1 SDGVAR
7 LNDSGPK
14 SKSQEKCPVFGQSGR
29 PPRLRT
35 AGVPRLLR
43 LACSLWPDG
52 RSLQKKR
59 RGQGLLVP
67 PIPDPHPP
75 TRRLRRHEDDEQS
88 ESHHSPA
95 GFHRFGRQVSSH
107 QLHDRRPG
115 RRSRGHARHG
125 PLPALREDPSS
136 SSSPGPRTDDRRRLP
151 NATGR
156 LPAETALAVGDH
168 CNHVRPSQRN
178 RRTAAKRDHRPHS
191 QMAEHHALLDR
202 LERLQEKHS
211 ALQRAHDDRCLLVEE
226 LEEQVAVLSA
236 DIEEEDRDILSS
248 SSHHRPISRAES
260 TTTSGPT
267 ADAESI
273 SSKISDDERTAFSP
287 GQTLSAEA
295 TRRLRE
301 LYAMPPL
308 RRKRK
313 VHASKSPPGPKMVG
327 REGRGGGNGRAREGH
342 QAITPI
348 VMPRAVPAT
357 ISEVVPRF
365 QSLARSH
372 HVPTNVSSQL
382 QASSLV
388 AQSSPQFHH
397 WHAQKMAPSTLSNS
411 QPSFIIAPLHQMK
424 QEGVPVGVE
433 SYAQAYVDFCTSN
446 RQHQAFRFQIPR
458 QDPVRAEKR
467 QRLDDVGGIRLRQLV

>member
-1 SDGVAR
+1 MHIIHPLDASAVTKTMNNRNHIVHQLVLTASAVRSPLTNCTTADQAAEAAVMHGMALSR
-7 LNDSGPK
+7 HY
-14 SKSQEKCPVFGQSGR
+14 EKTR
-29 PPRLRT
+29 PR
-35 AGVPRLLR
+35 
-43 LACSLWPDG
+43 
-52 RSLQKKR
+52 
-59 RGQGLLVP
+59 
-67 PIPDPHPP
+67 HPP
-75 TRRLRRHEDDEQS
+75 QDLARMIDDAF
-88 ESHHSPA
+88 PM
-95 GFHRFGRQVSSH
+95 
-107 QLHDRRPG
+107 
-115 RRSRGHARHG
+115 
-125 PLPALREDPSS
+125 LPADCQPRQLSPSEIIAITSALR
-136 SSSPGPRTDDRRRLP
+136 
-151 NATGR
+151 NATVER
-156 LPAETALAVGDH
+156 QRKEITAL
-168 CNHVRPSQRN
+168 
-178 RRTAAKRDHRPHS
+178 HS

-211 ALQRAHDDRCLLVEE
+211 ALQRAHDERCLLVEE
-226 LEEQVAVLSA
+226 LEEQVAVLSECCQQTA
-236 DIEEEDRDILSS
+236 DIEEEDRGILSS

-273 SSKISDDERTAFSP
+273 SSKISDDERTASSP

-327 REGRGGGNGRAREGH
+327 REGRGGGHVRAREGH
-342 QAITPI
+342 QAITPL

-388 AQSSPQFHH
+388 AQSSPQVHH
-397 WHAQKMAPSTLSNS
+397 WHAQKIVPPTLSNP
-411 QPSFIIAPLHQMK
+411 QPSFTQKMAPPTLSNPQPSFTIAPLHHMT

-433 SYAQAYVDFCTSN
+433 SYAQAYGDFCTPS
-446 RQHQAFRFQIPR
+446 RQYQAFRFQIPR
-458 QDPVRAEKR
+458 QDPVWAGKR
-467 QRLDDVGGIRLRQLV
+467 QRLDDVRN